1 MNTWVPGWYPDP
13 LGRHDHRYWDGREWT
28 HHVGSGGQTSIDPV
42 YAAPPASAQQQPSG
56 STAEQARQAA
66 PPQQQPPQQRPR
78 QPGAAARGYPA
89 PAVRTD
95 KRVEKQ
101 LRKLGVTDGSTAG
114 DDSWLDEPVLV
125 VNQKGKMLE
134 VNAEYSVHDRSGRQV
149 GAVREV
155 GQSLAK
161 KAFTPNNRTRRF
173 HVLDTQGKML
183 VSLTRPTVW
192 FKAKMIVH
200 GSTGHEIGQIARA
213 LSFDYSRFKLEA
225 GGRTVG
231 IIKGENS
238 RQSDFSIQDASGAE
252 IGRITR
258 THAGL
263 VKQALTKADN
273 YVVEIHRPLEEPLR
287 SLVMTAALAVDTAL
301 RQQ

>member
-1 MNTWVPGWYPDP
+1 MNTWAPGWYPDP

-28 HHVGSGGQTSIDPV
+28 HHVGTAGQPSIDPL
-42 YAAPPASAQQQPSG
+42 YAAPSVPSAPSLPSAPAAPAQQVAQP
-56 STAEQARQAA
+56 ARE
-66 PPQQQPPQQRPR
+66 
-78 QPGAAARGYPA
+78 YPA
-89 PAVRTD
+89 PAPQPD
-95 KRVEKQ
+95 KRIQKQ
-101 LRKLGVTDGSTAG
+101 LRKLGVTDGSMSG

-125 VNQKGKMLE
+125 VNQKGKLLE
-134 VNAEYSVHDRSGRQV
+134 VNAEYAVHDRAGRHV
-149 GAVREV
+149 GTVREV

-161 KAFTPNNRTRRF
+161 KAMAPANRTRRF
-173 HVLDTQGKML
+173 NVLDAEGREL

-192 FKAKMIVH
+192 LKAKMIVR
-200 GSTGHEIGQIARA
+200 GASGREVGQISRA
-213 LSFDYSRFKLEA
+213 ISFDYSRFKLEA

-238 RQSDFSIQDASGAE
+238 KQSDFSIQDAKGAE

-263 VKQALTKADN
+263 VKEYLTKADN

-287 SLVMTAALAVDTAL
+287 SLVMAAALAVDTAL
-301 RQQ
+301 RQK